1 MALKPEKFHITVSAD
16 FGEVPFK
23 TMRVGLLFIVL
34 MVGWLL
40 MSGHYN
46 GLLISFGVISV
57 AFCVWLSHAINA
69 TDEEGLPTHIF
80 ARLPAYLCWLFGEI
94 VKSNYA
100 TAKFILNGRSDP
112 EIFSVTATQ
121 NSAAGIATYA
131 NSITLTPG
139 TVTMDINEEAAKDQ
153 FLVHALH
160 ADFGEDVRSN
170 DMDRRVTAL
179 ESPSSRHS
187 KGVATC

>member
-1 MALKPEKFHITVSAD
+1 MALKPEKFHFKVSAD
-16 FGEVPFK
+16 FGEVPIGS
-23 TMRVGLLFIVL
+23 MRVGLLFIVL

-40 MSGHYN
+40 LSGYYN
-46 GLLISFGVISV
+46 GLLISLGVISV
-57 AFCVWLSHAINA
+57 TFCVLLSHAINA
-69 TDEEGLPTHIF
+69 SDEEGLPTHIF
-80 ARLPAYLCWLFGEI
+80 ARLPSYLFWLFGEI
-94 VKSNYA
+94 IKSNYA

-112 EIFSVTATQ
+112 EIFNVTATQ
-121 NSAAGIATYA
+121 NTAAGIATYA

-139 TVTMDINEEAAKDQ
+139 TVTMDISEDAAKDQ

-179 ESPSSRHS
+179 EMPTSRHS
-187 KGVATC
+187 KDGTS

>member
-1 MALKPEKFHITVSAD
+1 
-16 FGEVPFK
+16 
-23 TMRVGLLFIVL
+23 
-34 MVGWLL
+34 
-40 MSGHYN
+40 
-46 GLLISFGVISV
+46 
-57 AFCVWLSHAINA
+57 
-69 TDEEGLPTHIF
+69 
-80 ARLPAYLCWLFGEI
+80 RLPAYLWWLFGEI

-179 ESPSSRHS
+179 ESPASRHS
-187 KGVATC
+187 KGGAS